1 MACLL
6 NKLWGAMAALALLLG
21 AVPVLAE
28 PAPQSFPIEK
38 PPFECRNF
46 RGLKVVVQQA
56 SGLGD
61 VARAQIVGRI
71 PFIQVDPERL
81 MTLPPKLQIFFFG
94 HECAHHVLGHNFYPT
109 PSVET
114 DADCWS
120 IKRGREL
127 GLFKRDDIEAF
138 APYFA
143 HSKGSNAGHL
153 PGPERVTRLLQ
164 CYDEPGEFAA
174 TQ

>member
-1 MACLL
+1 MTRLARSLVI
-6 NKLWGAMAALALLLG
+6 GAALFSLLG
-21 AVPVLAE
+21 GREAAHAQEGGPPFAL
-28 PAPQSFPIEK
+28 IK

-46 RGLKVVVQQA
+46 RGVKVVVQEA

-81 MTLPPKLQIFFFG
+81 ASLPPKLQMFFFG
-94 HECAHHVLGHNFYPT
+94 HECAHHVLGHNFYLTPT
-109 PSVET
+109 VEV

-120 IKRGREL
+120 IKKGRLL
-127 GLFKRDDIEAF
+127 GLYSREDVVGFDPYI
-138 APYFA
+138 AP
-143 HSKGSNAGHL
+143 SKGSSVGHL
-153 PGPERVTRLLQ
+153 PGPERLKRMLA
-164 CYDEPGEFAA
+164 CFDDPDEFAA